1 MLRSAVRYFS
11 IGSILRSPE
20 TAAAAAGT
28 ASVTASSSPSD
39 SGATVPITTAAKLL
53 RPLDMSRSKRR
64 NIIRRE
70 KRMKRQIIRDVNNA
84 KKLEL
89 RNVKFHVDPVLG
101 DPNNEFI
108 HRIRAEL
115 NEETNLAN
123 SYEQEELVKLLYGAE
138 KAAITKNSI
147 LQNNSILFNS
157 ITDIEQKKKRAVLT
171 ILNMKNT
178 NLQDKKKLA
187 VKIAQREFQNKE
199 GDTGS
204 AEVQAAIL
212 TVRIH
217 FLMDHIKENFKDKAN
232 IQCLREL
239 VQQRQRML
247 KYLKRHDAEKYFYTI
262 KKLGLTDDCIVRE
275 FNMDKNY
282 LQEYN
287 VWEDKVLVRLSDKEK
302 TKARKIDDLKK
313 KVNQYRELAG
323 VRAEELAKH
332 EEQKAAIRAQRV
344 AESENAKA
352 EN

>member
-1 MLRSAVRYFS
+1 MLRNAFRNLSV
-11 IGSILRSPE
+11 GSRLRSGE
-20 TAAAAAGT
+20 KSANFAAEAVSAGSE
-28 ASVTASSSPSD
+28 ASGVA
-39 SGATVPITTAAKLL
+39 VPITTAAKLL
-53 RPLDMSRSKRR
+53 RPVDMSRSKRR

-89 RNVKFHVDPVLG
+89 RNLKFQVDPVLG
-101 DPNNEFI
+101 DPTNEFI

-115 NEETNLAN
+115 TEETNLAN
-123 SYEQEELVKLLYGAE
+123 SYEQEELIKLLHGAE

-171 ILNMKNT
+171 ILNMKNS

-217 FLMDHIKENFKDKAN
+217 FLMDHIKANFKDKAN

-239 VQQRQRML
+239 VQQRQAML
-247 KYLKRHDAEKYFYTI
+247 KYLKRHNAEKYFYTI

-282 LQEYN
+282 MQEYN
-287 VWEDKVLVRLSDKEK
+287 VWEDKVLVKLSEKEK
-302 TKARKIDDLKK
+302 SKAKRIDDLKK

-332 EEQKAAIRAQRV
+332 EEYKATLRAQRA
-344 AESENAKA
+344 AERNTKGEA
-352 EN
+352 